1 MKFDPSQQVMY
12 FPFDYYFYK
21 FSGDFLSVAPAIQL
35 IWPTESVSPA
45 DMSNICQEVEGG
57 EDSCSGPGTASDNNQ
72 HKDYQYL
79 I

>member
-45 DMSNICQEVEGG
+45 DMSNICQEGEGG
-57 EDSCSGPGTASDNNQ
+57 ESYSGPGTASDNNQ